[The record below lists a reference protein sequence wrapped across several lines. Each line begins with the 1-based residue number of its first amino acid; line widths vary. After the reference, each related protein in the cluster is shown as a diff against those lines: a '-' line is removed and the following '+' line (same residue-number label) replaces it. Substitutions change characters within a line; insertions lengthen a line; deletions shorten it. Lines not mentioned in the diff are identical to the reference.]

1 MKWRVLLFF
10 IFTILQEF
18 AHAQNLYINK
28 YSQKDYGAFSFQ
40 TSPQNWDVEQ
50 DSLGRIYVANSSGI
64 MIFDGLTWHMIPGT
78 ENQNLFSFAKSSDGT
93 IYTGGREIGYLQPD
107 SIGQIIFTS
116 FDALMKKDSIP
127 WENVFDV
134 QYLDEGVYYRHKEGI
149 IAWHNDLL
157 EYFPFKAEN
166 QVFERFDD
174 ALILQDDFG
183 NLLTFKDTKFDTL
196 IISRNGWESEVVF
209 LDKMSDQKTIIFTEN
224 SGAFEY
230 SENTL
235 ANWANDPYHQLSS
248 FEIKEVVHYPELKTF
263 VLGTKNVGLIFL
275 NYDGTITRT
284 INPTQGLPS
293 NRCYNLFRDIN
304 DELWVSLDKGIAKV
318 EYPSPLSFYNFSNG
332 LNGVVNSATEFQ
344 QKLYVGTTS
353 GLYILEKG
361 QQFQKTEITDE
372 VWNIV
377 VIDNTVWIASSSGIY
392 RIDNNEIKLLN
403 NTSAR
408 TLKVSHNQQVIWVG
422 LDEGL
427 GYFTK
432 KNGGWTWGRKFKEVD
447 HEVRTIAQVSDSM
460 IWISYEKISKLIFN
474 NNLEIME
481 ATLMTEDNNYTEDFF
496 ITESYYFNGKTL
508 FATDIGL
515 FGFDEQTQQFENDTT
530 FGAGFIQAQN
540 SAWALA
546 MDVNK
551 EIWITSN
558 KTTGKLNF
566 EDEKI
571 QSWDTLGFARLKSTD
586 VWRVVPSENGITYFC
601 TTDGLYA
608 HDAKINKALGENF
621 YTLLN
626 SVELKGDS
634 IISHFTTDN
643 SKTNTNW
650 QTPYNLNDIKFN
662 YTGTSYNFEEKI
674 LFSYQLDGY
683 DDVWST
689 WSQTASK
696 EYTNLPPGQYTFHVK
711 AKNLYGI
718 EARPALFTFGITPPW
733 YRTIWAYS
741 IFGFIFLSVV
751 YAVDKIQRRRLFKKQ
766 QAKIRIQERELE
778 REREVS
784 GKLRKLDKLKDEF
797 LANTSHELRT
807 PLNGIIGLSE
817 SLYEDFQD
825 EKDREVRSN
834 LSMIIASGKRL
845 SSLVNSI
852 LDYSKL
858 KTENLELRKKPVDL
872 NSIVKIVLTMSRPLI
887 SAASL
892 KLVNKLPETL
902 PLLDADENRLQQILY
917 NLVGNAIK
925 FTESGEISV
934 SARQKEHII
943 EITVKDNGVGIPEDK
958 LDKVFDSYE
967 QLGAEINR
975 EYLGTGLGLSISK
988 KLVELHGGT
997 IWAES
1002 KLGHGSSFKF
1012 TMPVSLSE
1020 APSWSSSKITEEE
1033 EEERQRPTEIK
1044 VQNAQFDVLIVDDEP
1059 INRQVLSNQLK
1070 NEHANIDM
1078 ASSGAE
1084 ALALIEKKKFDIVLL
1099 DIMMPKMSGFEV
1111 CLKIR
1116 EKYTLNQLP
1125 VIFIT
1130 AKDQIT
1136 DLVEGLKFGGNDYIT
1151 KPFSKQEF
1159 LARIRTHLNLYK
1171 INDSYSRFI
1180 PHEFLKTLGKESIM
1194 DVNLGDQTEKEVT
1207 IQFSDIRDYTTLSE
1221 NMTPKEN
1228 FEFLN
1233 SFLSKM
1239 GPIIRNNHGFIMQ
1252 YLGDGLMSIFLDD
1265 PKNAINASIEM
1276 LSQVEAYNISR
1287 ENKSRK
1293 RISIGI
1299 GMHTG
1304 TLMLG
1309 VIGDKQRMDV
1319 NVVSDSVNT
1328 ASRMEGLTKYYG
1340 ASVII
1345 SEFTLAGL
1353 QENYNVAHRFLGL
1366 VKVKGKTQPLKIYE
1380 ILEGLSD
1387 EQIKLKI
1394 STKESF
1400 ENGLKHYLNKDFINA
1415 AAEFKNVF
1423 TINKRDKSA
1432 QHYLKLSAKF
1442 MVDGVLPDWDGVETM
1457 MLK

>member
-1 MKWRVLLFF
+1 
-10 IFTILQEF
+10 
-18 AHAQNLYINK
+18 
-28 YSQKDYGAFSFQ
+28 
-40 TSPQNWDVEQ
+40 
-50 DSLGRIYVANSSGI
+50 
-64 MIFDGLTWHMIPGT
+64 
-78 ENQNLFSFAKSSDGT
+78 
-93 IYTGGREIGYLQPD
+93 
-107 SIGQIIFTS
+107 
-116 FDALMKKDSIP
+116 
-127 WENVFDV
+127 
-134 QYLDEGVYYRHKEGI
+134 
-149 IAWHNDLL
+149 
-157 EYFPFKAEN
+157 
-166 QVFERFDD
+166 
-174 ALILQDDFG
+174 
-183 NLLTFKDTKFDTL
+183 
-196 IISRNGWESEVVF
+196 
-209 LDKMSDQKTIIFTEN
+209 
-224 SGAFEY
+224 
-230 SENTL
+230 
-235 ANWANDPYHQLSS
+235 
-248 FEIKEVVHYPELKTF
+248 
-263 VLGTKNVGLIFL
+263 
-275 NYDGTITRT
+275 
-284 INPTQGLPS
+284 
-293 NRCYNLFRDIN
+293 
-304 DELWVSLDKGIAKV
+304 
-318 EYPSPLSFYNFSNG
+318 
-332 LNGVVNSATEFQ
+332 
-344 QKLYVGTTS
+344 
-353 GLYILEKG
+353 
-361 QQFQKTEITDE
+361 
-372 VWNIV
+372 
-377 VIDNTVWIASSSGIY
+377 
-392 RIDNNEIKLLN
+392 
-403 NTSAR
+403 
-408 TLKVSHNQQVIWVG
+408 
-422 LDEGL
+422 
-427 GYFTK
+427 
-432 KNGGWTWGRKFKEVD
+432 
-447 HEVRTIAQVSDSM
+447 
-460 IWISYEKISKLIFN
+460 
-474 NNLEIME
+474 
-481 ATLMTEDNNYTEDFF
+481 
-496 ITESYYFNGKTL
+496 
-508 FATDIGL
+508 
-515 FGFDEQTQQFENDTT
+515 
-530 FGAGFIQAQN
+530 
-540 SAWALA
+540 
-546 MDVNK
+546 
-551 EIWITSN
+551 
-558 KTTGKLNF
+558 
-566 EDEKI
+566 
-571 QSWDTLGFARLKSTD
+571 
-586 VWRVVPSENGITYFC
+586 
-601 TTDGLYA
+601 
-608 HDAKINKALGENF
+608 
-621 YTLLN
+621 
-626 SVELKGDS
+626 
-634 IISHFTTDN
+634 
-643 SKTNTNW
+643 
-650 QTPYNLNDIKFN
+650 
-662 YTGTSYNFEEKI
+662 
-674 LFSYQLDGY
+674 
-683 DDVWST
+683 
-689 WSQTASK
+689 
-696 EYTNLPPGQYTFHVK
+696 
-711 AKNLYGI
+711 
-718 EARPALFTFGITPPW
+718 
-733 YRTIWAYS
+733 
-741 IFGFIFLSVV
+741 
-751 YAVDKIQRRRLFKKQ
+751 
-766 QAKIRIQERELE
+766 
-778 REREVS
+778 
-784 GKLRKLDKLKDEF
+784 
-797 LANTSHELRT
+797 
-807 PLNGIIGLSE
+807 
-817 SLYEDFQD
+817 
-825 EKDREVRSN
+825 
-834 LSMIIASGKRL
+834 
-845 SSLVNSI
+845 
-852 LDYSKL
+852 
-858 KTENLELRKKPVDL
+858 
-872 NSIVKIVLTMSRPLI
+872 
-887 SAASL
+887 
-892 KLVNKLPETL
+892 
-902 PLLDADENRLQQILY
+902 
-917 NLVGNAIK
+917 
-925 FTESGEISV
+925 
-934 SARQKEHII
+934 
-943 EITVKDNGVGIPEDK
+943 
-958 LDKVFDSYE
+958 
-967 QLGAEINR
+967 
-975 EYLGTGLGLSISK
+975 
-988 KLVELHGGT
+988 
-997 IWAES
+997 
-1002 KLGHGSSFKF
+1002 
-1012 TMPVSLSE
+1012 MPVSLSE

-1276 LSQVEAYNISR
+1276 LSQVEDYNISR